1 MHEPTIATG
10 FDRYTKT
17 VLKKRKKK
25 IEGGMRLKMAISGGY
40 I

>member
-17 VLKKRKKK
+17 VFKKGKK
-25 IEGGMRLKMAISGGY
+25 IEGGMRLKMTISGGY